1 MLLEQVLHIMLN
13 QEYPRFFVY
22 VFFRP
27 QIYIYFC
34 ITLYYGNME
43 NMRKIIQTFAKPS
56 LYKIRLCK
64 TNPQAYVI
72 TKKTV
77 INKSVLKLTL
87 LQVADLQLA
96 FLHNKMQDFELL

>member
-34 ITLYYGNME
+34 ITLYYGKW
-43 NMRKIIQTFAKPS
+43 KI
-56 LYKIRLCK
+56 
-64 TNPQAYVI
+64 
-72 TKKTV
+72 
-77 INKSVLKLTL
+77 
-87 LQVADLQLA
+87 
-96 FLHNKMQDFELL
+96 